1 MGGRGERME
10 RRSRGG
16 GLKRT
21 LVDSKI
27 RDGEGLQ
34 ARMARGELRDN
45 WWDGRGRVQGV
56 RREENGTRNLGRG
69 MWVPRE
75 TGR

>member
-1 MGGRGERME
+1 MELREELGGRGERME
-10 RRSRGG
+10 RRNRGG

-34 ARMARGELRDN
+34 ARMARGELRDIRESC
-45 WWDGRGRVQGV
+45 GRMGRAG
-56 RREENGTRNLGRG
+56 RALDRGLEET
-69 MWVPRE
+69 
-75 TGR
+75 